1 MFSLEGCW
9 TTRRPVRTRARLL
22 SLPPLRKRRGLL
34 KLLLL
39 WWWTIKMAHPVIKA
53 TCARGKSPRSMSLS
67 LGPLIPDGR
76 TAVRGSMMTRTEHVS
91 LIAAISLGRCPG
103 RVKGVARSLPVV
115 GLIVR
120 TWERRR
126 IHEGSPPAAST
137 RGLIT
142 SGGLSSGAMRMTL
155 PFMPGEPSGM
165 GRPVVKREAR
175 SRAKRDLPRPGS
187 PSRMVNLSRMIRP
200 GQSHWSDCVL

>member
-1 MFSLEGCW
+1 
-9 TTRRPVRTRARLL
+9 
-22 SLPPLRKRRGLL
+22 
-34 KLLLL
+34 
-39 WWWTIKMAHPVIKA
+39 
-53 TCARGKSPRSMSLS
+53 
-67 LGPLIPDGR
+67 
-76 TAVRGSMMTRTEHVS
+76 MMTRTAHVS

-103 RVKGVARSLPVV
+103 RVKGVTRSLPVI

-165 GRPVVKREAR
+165 GRPVVTREAR

-187 PSRMVNLSRMIRP
+187 PSRMVNLPRMIRP
-200 GQSHWSDCVL
+200 GQSQWSDCVSKSERGVPSSSKVIVSGSLCISWLIWVVLLLICSWEGWFCGLSVVMG